1 MRSIIKLEEWIN
13 SMTHYLGVILAL
25 IGNGALLVHSY
36 RTENT
41 GYFVGSIIFT
51 ISLILL
57 YTMSG
62 TYHIVFNPK
71 VKKIFKILDHSAI
84 YILIAGS
91 YTPYLL
97 GVFEGNTKW
106 IFFFVQWG
114 MTLLGIFFKI
124 FYAGRF
130 KVLST
135 LIYLFMGW
143 MIILVYKDLV
153 VLIPN
158 FSLKLLMTPDLFFTK
173 FMVLAGK
180 INSEYLLLLFNNELS
195 CISSVFF
202 ALNLYIIRLLLLP

>member
-13 SMTHYLGVILAL
+13 SMTHYLGVVLAL

-158 FSLKLLMTPDLFFTK
+158 FSLKLLIFSGISYSVGTIFYLMKKLKFSHGIWHLF
-173 FMVLAGK
+173 VLSGS
-180 INSEYLLLLFNNELS
+180 IFNYFSVYYL
-195 CISSVFF
+195 V
-202 ALNLYIIRLLLLP
+202 

>member
-158 FSLKLLMTPDLFFTK
+158 FSLKLLIFSGISYSVGTIFYLMKKLKFSHGIWHLF
-173 FMVLAGK
+173 VLSGS
-180 INSEYLLLLFNNELS
+180 IFNYFSVYYL
-195 CISSVFF
+195 V
-202 ALNLYIIRLLLLP
+202 

>member
-106 IFFFVQWG
+106 VFFFVQWG

-158 FSLKLLMTPDLFFTK
+158 FSLKLLIFSGISYSVGTIFYLMKKLKFSHGIWHLF
-173 FMVLAGK
+173 VLSGS
-180 INSEYLLLLFNNELS
+180 IFNYFSVYYL
-195 CISSVFF
+195 V
-202 ALNLYIIRLLLLP
+202 